1 MLWPTVSLTTLQ
13 MDSQAYFEAHNFGDS
28 IKLWMPFQESERG
41 CTPTIPCPTSS
52 VGGLRPAQRHGRDP
66 HIVSRCCSCSTP
78 QDRASAQVG
87 APQPSLSCCPAWALW
102 PESTALLTKPQQ
114 IWVATTMAGMSPE
127 EALKRSLACHSPTKC
142 LPGLP
147 TTLRAP
153 QLPPQP
159 LLQAAT
165 PCALSPVHHGPGAR
179 KRVPPRM
186 LAAALL
192 TGLFTFRPGTEA
204 ACYPAFSHP
213 WCSTSRLEA
222 RAPSFPSPRGPNA
235 RELAPLLTLPMCVLS
250 AACPV
255 LP

>member
-147 TTLRAP
+147 TTLGHLSSHPSRSCR
-153 QLPPQP
+153 LPPP
-159 LLQAAT
+159 V
-165 PCALSPVHHGPGAR
+165 PCHRSTMAPGPGSES
-179 KRVPPRM
+179 
-186 LAAALL
+186 
-192 TGLFTFRPGTEA
+192 RPGCWQQPSSLACSHSGPAQKLPAIQPSPTLGAQSA
-204 ACYPAFSHP
+204 AWRPGPPAFP
-213 WCSTSRLEA
+213 PPED
-222 RAPSFPSPRGPNA
+222 P
-235 RELAPLLTLPMCVLS
+235 TLGN
-250 AACPV
+250 
-255 LP
+255 